1 MARNDTNVCKLCRRE
16 GVKLFLKG
24 QRCFSEKCAVNRRNY
39 PPGQHVRPK
48 KGTDYGTQLREK
60 QKCKR
65 IYGVLERQFQHYF
78 SIARRQKGNT
88 GENLLI
94 LMERRLDNVLL
105 SLGLAFSRFDARQMV
120 AHGHVHVNGRRLDI
134 PSYLVRAGDEI
145 SVVGKEKITKKA
157 GDAIEMNKVC
167 IVPCGAVEQ
176 HGGARAAEEQ
186 AQHLAA
192 VSCTRDPR
200 RSGRGL
206 QRSARDNAELL
217 HDTSY
222 RLTLRPI

>member
-120 AHGHVHVNGRRLDI
+120 AHGHVKVNGRRLDI
-134 PSYLVRAGDEI
+134 PSYLVRAGDDI
-145 SVVGKEKITKKA
+145 QVSGKEKITKKA
-157 GDAIEMNKVC
+157 GDAIEMNKGRPLPTWLEATPTDHKGRVIQLPKREDVSVELNEQL
-167 IVPCGAVEQ
+167 IV
-176 HGGARAAEEQ
+176 
-186 AQHLAA
+186 
-192 VSCTRDPR
+192 
-200 RSGRGL
+200 
-206 QRSARDNAELL
+206 ELC
-217 HDTSY
+217 SK
-222 RLTLRPI
+222 

>member
-157 GDAIEMNKVC
+157 GDAIEMNKGRPLPTWLEATPTDNKGRVIQLPKREDVSVELNEQL
-167 IVPCGAVEQ
+167 IV
-176 HGGARAAEEQ
+176 
-186 AQHLAA
+186 
-192 VSCTRDPR
+192 
-200 RSGRGL
+200 
-206 QRSARDNAELL
+206 ELC
-217 HDTSY
+217 SK
-222 RLTLRPI
+222 

>member
-78 SIARRQKGNT
+78 DIARRQKGNT

-120 AHGHVHVNGRRLDI
+120 AHGHIKVNGRRLDI
-134 PSYLVRAGDEI
+134 PSYLVRAGDDI
-145 SVVGKEKITKKA
+145 AVTGKEKITKKA
-157 GDAIEMNKVC
+157 GDAIEMNKGRPLPTWLEATPADHKGRVIQLPKREDVSVELNEQL
-167 IVPCGAVEQ
+167 IV
-176 HGGARAAEEQ
+176 
-186 AQHLAA
+186 
-192 VSCTRDPR
+192 
-200 RSGRGL
+200 
-206 QRSARDNAELL
+206 ELC
-217 HDTSY
+217 SK
-222 RLTLRPI
+222 

>member
-145 SVVGKEKITKKA
+145 SVVGKEKISKKA
-157 GDAIEMNKVC
+157 GDAIEMNKGRPLPTWLEATPNDNKGRVIQLPKREDVSVELNEQL
-167 IVPCGAVEQ
+167 IV
-176 HGGARAAEEQ
+176 
-186 AQHLAA
+186 
-192 VSCTRDPR
+192 
-200 RSGRGL
+200 
-206 QRSARDNAELL
+206 ELC
-217 HDTSY
+217 SK
-222 RLTLRPI
+222 

>member
-157 GDAIEMNKVC
+157 GDAIEMNKGRPLPTWLEATPNNNKGRVIQLPKREDVSVELNEQL
-167 IVPCGAVEQ
+167 IV
-176 HGGARAAEEQ
+176 
-186 AQHLAA
+186 
-192 VSCTRDPR
+192 
-200 RSGRGL
+200 
-206 QRSARDNAELL
+206 ELC
-217 HDTSY
+217 SK
-222 RLTLRPI
+222 

>member
-78 SIARRQKGNT
+78 DIASRQKGNT

-120 AHGHVHVNGRRLDI
+120 AHGHVKVNGRRLDI
-134 PSYLVRAGDEI
+134 PSYLVRAGDD
-145 SVVGKEKITKKA
+145 VAVTGKEKITKKA
-157 GDAIEMNKVC
+157 GDAVEMNKGRPLPTWLEATPADHKGRVIQLPKREDVSVELNEQL
-167 IVPCGAVEQ
+167 IV
-176 HGGARAAEEQ
+176 
-186 AQHLAA
+186 
-192 VSCTRDPR
+192 
-200 RSGRGL
+200 
-206 QRSARDNAELL
+206 ELC
-217 HDTSY
+217 SK
-222 RLTLRPI
+222 